1 MSDWE
6 LVLLAIGIVAFAGV
20 LIAIGVRYLE
30 RNRNWRAKVGRLQ
43 GRLVADLAHDR
54 TLAGMSFVPEVSVN
68 ADGVT
73 KVTVLGVVP
82 TPADRTRVLR
92 AVERESARLFPG
104 AYVEDALQAEQPS
117 QRAAG

>member
-30 RNRNWRAKVGRLQ
+30 RNRSWRAKADRLQ
-43 GRLVADLAHDR
+43 AKLVSELGYDR
-54 TLAGMSFVPEVSVN
+54 TLTGMSFVPAVSVD

-73 KVTVLGVVP
+73 KITVSGVVP
-82 TPADRTRVLR
+82 TPTDRVRLLR
-92 AVERESARLFPG
+92 AVERETARLFPG
-104 AYVEDALQAEQPS
+104 AYVEDALQAEQP
-117 QRAAG
+117 G